1 MKLVLTLVVFV
12 SSRSFYP
19 KFGNSIVEYQPDQR
33 VKHKFLPLRVKKSDI
48 ALDNYDHQ
56 QISQL
61 LDEFFSDEGYDQV
74 SGLLKLNPEP
84 FQWQEQDSYDPT
96 DKVLTQLGVKN

>member
-12 SSRSFYP
+12 SSRGFYP
-19 KFGNSIVEYQPDQR
+19 KFGNSIIEYLPDQR
-33 VKHKFLPLRVKKSDI
+33 VKHQILPLRMKKSDI

-61 LDEFFSDEGYDQV
+61 LDKFFSDEGYDQV

-96 DKVLTQLGVKN
+96 DKVLSQLGVKN